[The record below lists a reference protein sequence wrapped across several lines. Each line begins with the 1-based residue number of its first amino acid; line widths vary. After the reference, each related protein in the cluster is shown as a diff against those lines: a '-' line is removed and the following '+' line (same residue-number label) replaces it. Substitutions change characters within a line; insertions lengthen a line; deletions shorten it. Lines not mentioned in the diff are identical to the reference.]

1 MSRYYLVVILLIL
14 LSAGNSHEQEIQL
27 NALVNKNP
35 VSVDEQF
42 VYSVEITG
50 SSQNLPNVDLP
61 DFSDFMVV
69 GGPSTSSSFQI
80 INFKVSASKTYTVY
94 LMPRKA
100 GTFKIGEAKA
110 VFKGKTY
117 SSSTIDL
124 KVNQQDAQTKPSQQA
139 PSRKQDQQSNDLSD
153 VVFLKVIPTKRTIYV
168 NEEVGLSYKIYFRT
182 NITGNEILKL
192 PEAVGAWIEEYPTPQ
207 RPQIFNETINGL
219 QYNVAEIKKVA
230 IFPSKAAKLTVS
242 SMDMLVDIMVRR
254 QRTRDPFSVFD
265 DFFSD
270 PFGQVVKKKLSS
282 GELELNV
289 LALPETGKPGNFSGL
304 VGNFNIQSSIDKE
317 TLPTNDALSY
327 KVKISGTGLLRYLN
341 QIPVEFSP
349 DFEVY
354 EPKINESINK
364 KEDRISST
372 KEFEYILIPRVA
384 GRQKI
389 RSSSLSYFNPVDK
402 KYYSLK
408 IPEYNIEV
416 TKGKDMAVG
425 VGSGTVLSKEEVQ
438 LIGKDIRYIK
448 EKLSDLR
455 MIGEMPFHS
464 WWFYLSFTLPTLL
477 LGVAWMYRNHL
488 EKMSTNIS
496 YARSR
501 KAHKQA
507 RGRLNQARTAMK
519 QGKTA
524 DFYAAIS
531 SSLIGYVSDKTNRP
545 AAGLLRSDFLHLLQ
559 HAGVTEN
566 LQNNFLNCLDE
577 ADYCRFAPGDITS
590 EQMNEFYKQT
600 EKVFVE
606 LEKYF

>member
-1 MSRYYLVVILLIL
+1 MSRYYLIAILLL
-14 LSAGNSHEQEIQL
+14 LFSAGSSHEQEIQL
-27 NALVNKNP
+27 NASVSKNP
-35 VSVDEQF
+35 VGVDEQF
-42 VYSVEITG
+42 VYSVEISG

-94 LMPRKA
+94 LMPRKV
-100 GTFKIGEAKA
+100 GEFKIGEAKA

-117 SSSTIDL
+117 SSAAINL
-124 KVNQQDAQTKPSQQA
+124 MVNKQTTQAKPSQQA
-139 PSRKQDQQSNDLSD
+139 PSGKQTQQSNDLSD
-153 VVFLKVIPTKRTIYV
+153 VVFLKVYPTKRTIYV
-168 NEEVGLSYKIYFRT
+168 NEEVGLSYKIYFRA

-192 PEAVGAWIEEYPTPQ
+192 PEAVGAWVEEYPTPQ

-242 SMDMLVDIMVRR
+242 PMDMLVEVMVRR
-254 QRTRDPFSVFD
+254 QRTRDPFSIFD

-270 PFGQVVKKKLSS
+270 PFGQAVKKKLSS
-282 GELELNV
+282 GELELKV
-289 LALPETGKPGNFSGL
+289 LALPETDKPEYFSGL
-304 VGNFNIQSSIDKE
+304 VGSFNVQSSIDKE
-317 TLPTNDALSY
+317 TIPTNEALSF

-364 KEDRISST
+364 KGDRISST

-384 GRQKI
+384 GMQKI
-389 RSSSLSYFNPVDK
+389 RSSSLSYFNPADK
-402 KYYSLK
+402 KYHSLN
-408 IPEYNIEV
+408 IPEYHIEV
-416 TKGKDMAVG
+416 LKGKDLAVG

-438 LIGKDIRYIK
+438 LLGEDIRYIK
-448 EKLSDLR
+448 EKLSDIR
-455 MIGEMPFHS
+455 MIGEMPYRS
-464 WWFYLSFTLPTLL
+464 WWFYLSFTLPALL
-477 LGVAWMYRNHL
+477 LGMSWMYRNHL

-507 RGRLNQARTAMK
+507 RDRLNQARTAMK
-519 QGKTA
+519 QGKA
-524 DFYAAIS
+524 AEFYAAITN
-531 SSLIGYVSDKTNRP
+531 SLIGYVSDKTNRP
-545 AAGLLRSDFLHLLQ
+545 AAGLLRSDFQQLLQ
-559 HAGVTEN
+559 NASVKET
-566 LQNNFLNCLDE
+566 LQNDFLSCLDE
-577 ADYCRFAPGDITS
+577 ADYRRFAPGDITS

>member
-1 MSRYYLVVILLIL
+1 MSRYYLVIILLIL
-14 LSAGNSHEQEIQL
+14 FSAGTSHGQEIQL
-27 NALVNKNP
+27 NASVNKNP
-35 VSVDEQF
+35 VGVDEQF
-42 VYSVEITG
+42 VYSVEISG
-50 SSQNLPNVDLP
+50 SSQNLPNVELP

-80 INFKVSASKTYTVY
+80 INFKVSASKSYTVY
-94 LMPRKA
+94 LMPRKV

-110 VFKGKTY
+110 VFKGKTF
-117 SSSTIDL
+117 SSETIDL
-124 KVNQQDAQTKPSQQA
+124 TVIKQDTQAKPSQQV
-139 PSRKQDQQSNDLSD
+139 PSGKQTQQRNDLSD
-153 VVFLKVIPTKRTIYV
+153 VVFLKVTPTKRTVYV
-168 NEEVGLSYKIYFRT
+168 NEEVGLSYKIYFRA

-192 PEAVGAWIEEYPTPQ
+192 PEAVGAWVEEYPTPQ

-230 IFPSKAAKLTVS
+230 IFPSKATKLTVS
-242 SMDMLVDIMVRR
+242 PLDMLVEVMVRR
-254 QRTRDPFSVFD
+254 QRTRDPFSIFD

-270 PFGQVVKKKLSS
+270 PFGQAVKKKLSS

-289 LALPETGKPGNFSGL
+289 LALPETGKPVNFSGL
-304 VGNFNIQSSIDKE
+304 VGNFSIQSSIDKE
-317 TLPTNDALSY
+317 TLPTNDALSF
-327 KVKISGTGLLRYLN
+327 KVKISGIGLLRYLN
-341 QIPVEFSP
+341 QIPIEFSP

-364 KEDRISST
+364 KGNRISST

-384 GRQKI
+384 GMQKI
-389 RSSSLSYFNPVDK
+389 HSSSLSYFNPTDK
-402 KYYSLK
+402 KYHLLK

-416 TKGKDMAVG
+416 TKGRNLAVG

-438 LIGKDIRYIK
+438 LIGEDIRYIK

-455 MIGEMPFHS
+455 MIGEMPYHS
-464 WWFYLSFTLPTLL
+464 WWFYLSLTLPTLL
-477 LGVAWMYRNHL
+477 LGMAWMYRNHL

-507 RGRLNQARTAMK
+507 RSRLNQARTTMK

-531 SSLIGYVSDKTNRP
+531 SSLIGYVSDKTNRS
-545 AAGLLRSDFLHLLQ
+545 AAGLLRSDVQHLLQ
-559 HAGVTEN
+559 RAGVQEK
-566 LQNNFLNCLDE
+566 LQNDFLSCLDE
-577 ADYCRFAPGDITS
+577 ADYRRFAPGNVTT
-590 EQMNEFYKQT
+590 EQMNTFYKQT